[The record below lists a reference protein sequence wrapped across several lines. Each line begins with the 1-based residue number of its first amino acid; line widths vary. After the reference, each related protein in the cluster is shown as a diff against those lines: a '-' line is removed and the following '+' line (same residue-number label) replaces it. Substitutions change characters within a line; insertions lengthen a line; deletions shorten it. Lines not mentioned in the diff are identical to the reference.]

1 MRLTDLIAGFPAERL
16 RLPPGQDAAALEVT
30 GLTADSR
37 EVRPGYLFAAL
48 SGIRQDGARFIQD
61 ALARGAIAVLA
72 APAAMAAVPMAAIAL
87 ADPDPRR
94 RLALLAARFFGRQP
108 RHVVA
113 VTGTNGKTSTAV
125 FAQGLWTAL
134 GHAAASLGTLGLLG
148 VALPAAA
155 AVPAMTTPDPVALQ
169 RSLAALAESG
179 CDRLAMEASSHG
191 LAQRRLDGVEI
202 CAAAFTNLTR
212 DHLDYHGGMDA
223 YRAAKLRLF
232 EDLLRADG
240 AAVVDADADIAPAV
254 AAIAAARGL
263 RLLRYGT
270 APEAELRIVALSPH
284 AAGTEVVARI
294 LGRERRLSLPLA
306 GAFQIRNALAALG
319 LILGAEPDL
328 DVDSAAAALAGL
340 KGVPGRLQK
349 VAVLDGRTAYIDYA
363 HTPDALRTVLAA
375 LRPHCRGRLHV
386 VFGAGGDRDSGKR
399 PEMGRAAFAAADRI
413 VVTDDN
419 PRGEAPAA
427 IRAAILAAA
436 PGAIEIGDREAAIAA
451 ALDAMAEGDVLVV
464 AGKGHE
470 SGQIVGATVLPFD
483 DAEVTRRLAAARGWQ
498 VLS

>member
-48 SGIRQDGARFIQD
+48 SGMRQDGTRFIQD

-72 APAAMAAVPMAAIAL
+72 APAAMASVPMAAIAL

-113 VTGTNGKTSTAV
+113 VTGTNGKTSTAF
-125 FAQGLWTAL
+125 FAQGLWSAL

-169 RSLAALAESG
+169 RCLAALADGG
-179 CDRLAMEASSHG
+179 CERLAMEASSHG
-191 LAQRRLDGVEI
+191 LAQHRLDGVEI
-202 CAAAFTNLTR
+202 RAAAFTNLTR
-212 DHLDYHGGMDA
+212 DHLDYHGDMDA

-232 EDLLRADG
+232 EHLLRADG
-240 AAVVDADADIAPAV
+240 TAVVDGDADIAPVV
-254 AAIAAARGL
+254 AAIAAARGQ
-263 RLLRYGT
+263 RLIRYGT
-270 APEAELRIVALSPH
+270 APQAELRIVALAPH
-284 AAGTEVVARI
+284 AAGTDLEARI
-294 LGRERRLSLPLA
+294 FGRAHRLSLPLA

-319 LILGAEPDL
+319 LVLGAEPDL
-328 DVDSAAAALAGL
+328 DADAAAAALAGL

-349 VAVLDGRTAYIDYA
+349 VAALDGRTAYIDYA

-399 PEMGRAAFAAADRI
+399 PEMGRVACAAADRV

-419 PRGEAPAA
+419 PRSEAPAA
-427 IRAAILAAA
+427 IRAEILVAA

-451 ALDAMAEGDVLVV
+451 ALDAMAEDDVLVV

-470 SGQIVGATVLPFD
+470 SGQIVGTTVLPFD